1 MSNRRKQLLIETWL
15 DPDPDDFIT
24 MHDLYVSALE
34 AMEHIEFVEDESNKF
49 ADENEALKK
58 DRERLE
64 WLVDNRARVWLQD
77 GFYDVHNDSGDCIVY
92 MKDSWRDAID
102 KAMRAN

>member
-34 AMEHIEFVEDESNKF
+34 AMEYIEELEI
-49 ADENEALKK
+49 ENEAMVDALKP
-58 DRERLE
+58 REKVNPE
-64 WLVDNRARVWLQD
+64 CTKWA
-77 GFYDVHNDSGDCIVY
+77 I
-92 MKDSWRDAID
+92 RDT
-102 KAMRAN
+102 